1 MNIEQPLVTM
11 IATDLDGTLLDS
23 HKQVSAET
31 RKVLRELKN
40 RGILFGIASGRPVES
55 GQILVHDWGLENDIS
70 FLIGMNGGALY
81 DMRTKAKHKYY
92 PLSGDK
98 ILEIMEHFKDM
109 DVIFQCMLGNDRFV
123 SKSTEKTRAHAKL
136 FCEHEHEVDLQEFL
150 PGREIDKL
158 ILFLDPELMPAV
170 RQRATTFSNPAYTS
184 MQTADNLYE
193 YMDPRINK
201 GFGIEK
207 ACKHYGITPDHVV
220 AFGDAE
226 NDEAMIETVGLGVAM
241 ANASDE
247 LKKIADVVLKETND
261 QDGLAH
267 FVENVVLPA
276 NTDRLEHDANARL
289 G

>member
-170 RQRATTFSNPAYTS
+170 RQRATTFSDPAYTS

-247 LKKIADVVLKETND
+247 LKKIADVVLEETND

>member
-23 HKQVSAET
+23 HKQVSEET

-170 RQRATTFSNPAYTS
+170 RQRATTFSDPAYTS

-267 FVENVVLPA
+267 FIENVVLPA